1 VVKTK
6 SGFIKKFDEQS
17 PGDCGAPGI
26 RHAVLGCHAS
36 YSAHFFT
43 WNLYLGIVNGRGVL
57 LAALPTNTASIWWE
71 AVNISDV
78 RASTHV
84 RPQQGNPGGDTCDL
98 AYGI

>member
-1 VVKTK
+1 MVKTK
-6 SGFIKKFDEQS
+6 SGFKKEVRRTIS
-17 PGDCGAPGI
+17 WRSRAPGI
-26 RHAVLGCHAS
+26 RHAALGCHAS

-71 AVNISDV
+71 AVNTSDV
-78 RASTHV
+78 RARTHV
-84 RPQQGNPGGDTCDL
+84 RPQHGDPGGDTCDL